1 MQVAHAALTPIG
13 AADVIEASAAMPTS
27 GVEAWLAD
35 SGARVVVDRRALLR
49 LSEARISVRVIDLMV
64 ALAYPTRF
72 EVHRATMA
80 GSSGVWSGVM
90 LQPLHGGDDLAD
102 LYGFGFGALGMP
114 FFFDTT
120 WYNDP
125 GWIYDVPGSGG
136 GEAVEAQPHGR
147 VVNGQGYTQ
156 VEPREP
162 YRAGGAR
169 PGSSQAATSGGDGA
183 GGSSSSGDSGSS
195 SASPAGYSGGG
206 GTSTGLTAVPR

>member
-1 MQVAHAALTPIG
+1 
-13 AADVIEASAAMPTS
+13 MPTS

-80 GSSGVWSGVM
+80 GSSSGVWSGVM

-114 FFFDTT
+114 FFSTT
-120 WYNDP
+120 SYNDP
-125 GWIYDVPGSGG
+125 GWIMTCLVGWGRSGG
-136 GEAVEAQPHGR
+136 GTATRTG
-147 VVNGQGYTQ
+147 GQRPGLYAGGA
-156 VEPREP
+156 PRA

-183 GGSSSSGDSGSS
+183 GGSSSSGDSGS
-195 SASPAGYSGGG
+195 
-206 GTSTGLTAVPR
+206 